1 MDDKKM
7 IQLPTYMT
15 IKEEANNPVAE
26 MQIDGEIV
34 DEEYEDTDVSASGF
48 RNALKQLG
56 DIKELNL
63 HINSPGGSV
72 FQGIAIY
79 NMLKESKAKV
89 NVYVDGVAASIAS
102 VIAMA
107 GDSIFMPSNSM
118 MMIHNPYTYAVG
130 NANELRKT
138 ADFLDKLTDASKQA
152 YLDKAGNKLTS
163 DKIQQIMDDETWLSA
178 QETVDLGLADEVLAP
193 VQVAASINNPFAK
206 QFKHM
211 PSELVESAKK
221 VQEKKQ
227 DDQDWREKLKQQLS
241 LDKDEL
247 LDSELNDLKEKMLN
261 D

>member
-1 MDDKKM
+1 MH
-7 IQLPTYMT
+7 
-15 IKEEANNPVAE
+15 
-26 MQIDGEIV
+26 IDGEIV

-221 VQEKKQ
+221 VQEQKQ
-227 DDQDWREKLKQQLS
+227 DDQDWRKKLQ
-241 LDKDEL
+241 DEL
-247 LDSELNDLKEKMLN
+247 KDFDDEALDSELKELKEKLY

>member
-1 MDDKKM
+1 
-7 IQLPTYMT
+7 
-15 IKEEANNPVAE
+15 

-48 RNALKQLG
+48 RDALKQLG

-79 NMLKESKAKV
+79 NMLKESEAKV

-178 QETVDLGLADEVLAP
+178 QEAVDLGLADEVLAP

-227 DDQDWREKLKQQLS
+227 DDQDWRKKLQEEL
-241 LDKDEL
+241 KDFDDEA
-247 LDSELNDLKEKMLN
+247 LDSEIKELKEKLY

>member
-1 MDDKKM
+1 
-7 IQLPTYMT
+7 
-15 IKEEANNPVAE
+15 

-193 VQVAASINNPFAK
+193 VQVAASINNPIAK

-221 VQEKKQ
+221 VQKKKQ
-227 DDQDWREKLKQQLS
+227 DDQDWRKKLQ
-241 LDKDEL
+241 DEL
-247 LDSELNDLKEKMLN
+247 KDFDDEALDSELKELKEKLY

>member
-1 MDDKKM
+1 M
-7 IQLPTYMT
+7 
-15 IKEEANNPVAE
+15 AE

-48 RNALKQLG
+48 RDALKQLG

-79 NMLKESKAKV
+79 NMLQESKAKV

-178 QETVDLGLADEVLAP
+178 QEAVDLGLADEVLAP

>member
-1 MDDKKM
+1 M
-7 IQLPTYMT
+7 
-15 IKEEANNPVAE
+15 AE
-26 MQIDGEIV
+26 MSIDGEIV
-34 DEEYEDTDVSASGF
+34 DEEFEDTDVSASGF
-48 RNALKQLG
+48 RDALKQLG
-56 DIKELNL
+56 NIKELNL

-118 MMIHNPYTYAVG
+118 MMIHNPYTYTVG
-130 NANELRKT
+130 NASELRKV
-138 ADFLDKLTDASKQA
+138 ADFMDKLTDASKQA
-152 YLDKAGNKLTS
+152 YLDKAGDKLTS

-178 QETVDLGLADEVLAP
+178 QEAVDLGLADEVLAP

-211 PSELVESAKK
+211 PSELKESVKK
-221 VQEKKQ
+221 VQEQKTHK
-227 DDQDWREKLKQQLS
+227 DDWRKKLKEESKLFNQE
-241 LDKDEL
+241 KF
-247 LDSELNDLKEKMLN
+247 DSEMEILKEKLTN
-261 D
+261 E

>member
-1 MDDKKM
+1 
-7 IQLPTYMT
+7 
-15 IKEEANNPVAE
+15 

-152 YLDKAGNKLTS
+152 YLDKAGDKLTS

-178 QETVDLGLADEVLAP
+178 QEAVDLGLADEVLAP

>member
-1 MDDKKM
+1 
-7 IQLPTYMT
+7 
-15 IKEEANNPVAE
+15 

-138 ADFLDKLTDASKQA
+138 ADFMDKLTDASKQA

-178 QETVDLGLADEVLAP
+178 QEAVDLGLADEVLAP

-227 DDQDWREKLKQQLS
+227 DDQDWRKKLQEEL
-241 LDKDEL
+241 KDFDDEA
-247 LDSELNDLKEKMLN
+247 LDSELKELKEKLY

>member
-1 MDDKKM
+1 M
-7 IQLPTYMT
+7 
-15 IKEEANNPVAE
+15 AE

-193 VQVAASINNPFAK
+193 VQVAASINNPIAK

-221 VQEKKQ
+221 VQKKKQ
-227 DDQDWREKLKQQLS
+227 DDQDWRKKLQ
-241 LDKDEL
+241 DEL
-247 LDSELNDLKEKMLN
+247 KDFDDEALDSELKELKEKLY

>member
-1 MDDKKM
+1 
-7 IQLPTYMT
+7 
-15 IKEEANNPVAE
+15 

-178 QETVDLGLADEVLAP
+178 QEAVDLGLADEVLAP

-227 DDQDWREKLKQQLS
+227 DDQDWRKKLQ
-241 LDKDEL
+241 DEL
-247 LDSELNDLKEKMLN
+247 KDFDDEALDSELKELKEKLY

>member
-7 IQLPTYMT
+7 IKLPTYMT

-152 YLDKAGNKLTS
+152 YLDKAGDKLTS

-178 QETVDLGLADEVLAP
+178 QEAVDLGLADEVLAP

>member
-1 MDDKKM
+1 M
-7 IQLPTYMT
+7 
-15 IKEEANNPVAE
+15 N
-26 MQIDGEIV
+26 IDGEIV
-34 DEEYEDTDVSASGF
+34 DEEFEDTDVSASGF
-48 RNALKQLG
+48 RDALKQLG

-118 MMIHNPYTYAVG
+118 MMIHNPYTYTVG
-130 NANELRKT
+130 NASELRKT
-138 ADFLDKLTDASKQA
+138 ADFMDKLTDASKQA
-152 YLDKAGNKLTS
+152 YLDKAGDKLTS
-163 DKIQQIMDDETWLSA
+163 DKIQEIMDNETWLSA
-178 QETVDLGLADEVLAP
+178 QEAIDLGLADEVLAP

-211 PSELVESAKK
+211 PSELLENAKK
-221 VQEKKQ
+221 VQAKKA
-227 DDQDWREKLKQQLS
+227 DDQDWRKKLKEQLS

-247 LDSELNDLKEKMLN
+247 LDSELNDLKEKLY

>member
-1 MDDKKM
+1 
-7 IQLPTYMT
+7 
-15 IKEEANNPVAE
+15 

-138 ADFLDKLTDASKQA
+138 ADFMDKLTDASKQA
-152 YLDKAGNKLTS
+152 YLDKAGSKLTS

-178 QETVDLGLADEVLAP
+178 QEAVDLGLADEVLAP

-227 DDQDWREKLKQQLS
+227 DDQDWRKKLQ
-241 LDKDEL
+241 DEL
-247 LDSELNDLKEKMLN
+247 KDFDDEALDSELKELKEKLY

>member
-1 MDDKKM
+1 
-7 IQLPTYMT
+7 
-15 IKEEANNPVAE
+15 

-48 RNALKQLG
+48 RDALKQLG

-79 NMLKESKAKV
+79 NMLQESKAKV

-178 QETVDLGLADEVLAP
+178 QEAVDLGLADEVLAP

>member
-1 MDDKKM
+1 
-7 IQLPTYMT
+7 
-15 IKEEANNPVAE
+15 

-48 RNALKQLG
+48 RDALKQLG

-79 NMLKESKAKV
+79 NMLKESTAKV

-178 QETVDLGLADEVLAP
+178 QEAVDLGLADEVLAP

-227 DDQDWREKLKQQLS
+227 DDQDWRKKLQ
-241 LDKDEL
+241 DEL
-247 LDSELNDLKEKMLN
+247 KDFDDEALDSELKELKEKLY